1 MKISQSER
9 LIRLN
14 NIAKKQMNL
23 LKNSKSFDKL
33 QYVENRINNEKSL
46 LNVEGKLNIFLYIM

>member
-23 LKNSKSFDKL
+23 LKNSKTFDNL
-33 QYVENRINNEKSL
+33 QYVENKINNEKNL
-46 LNVEGKLNIFLYIM
+46 IEECATIR